1 MAHTESRNGSGIVP
15 IRAYAAPGLNSYS
28 PGAANRT
35 ELWMGRCKMRG
46 RRLGRHPGHR
56 GTPPQTPVASKAAA
70 PFLRLG
76 FAKAL

>member
-15 IRAYAAPGLNSYS
+15 IRAYGAPGLNSCS

-35 ELWMGRCKMRG
+35 EPWRGPCKMTSC
-46 RRLGRHPGHR
+46 RRGRHPGHR
-56 GTPPQTPVASKAAA
+56 STPTHAPVALKAAA